1 MKLTSGKS
9 HRRRK
14 SSKVKKQSLRSFF
27 MHDFAE
33 MRAYYPSDLF
43 NIALDKI
50 PCGGI

>member
-1 MKLTSGKS
+1 
-9 HRRRK
+9 
-14 SSKVKKQSLRSFF
+14 

-50 PCGGI
+50 PCGGYIIKIPYRGI